1 MKLLS
6 IKKITA
12 IGIGTALFIVLSYL
26 IIPTGVPNTSIQ
38 PRIAILSFFSIVFG
52 PIVGFSIGILGHALA
67 DALQWGSVWW
77 SWVIADGI
85 LGLLIG
91 LLYKQFD
98 VENTLFNMKKIIYFN
113 IIQVVANIIC
123 WALIAP
129 TLDILIYSEPSNK
142 VYLQGLTS
150 VIINS
155 ITIFVIGTIIIKYYS
170 KSKAGNNNLTK
181 ED

>member
-12 IGIGTALFIVLSYL
+12 IGIGTALFVVLSYL
-26 IIPTGVPNTSIQ
+26 IIPIGIPNTSIQ

-91 LLYKQFD
+91 LFYTKFD
-98 VENTLFNMKKIIYFN
+98 IENKVFDIKNMILFN
-113 IIQVVANIIC
+113 IIQIASNVAC
-123 WALIAP
+123 WVFIAP
-129 TLDILIYSEPSNK
+129 TLDIWMYSEPANK
-142 VYLQGLTS
+142 VYIQGVASAFVNT
-150 VIINS
+150 
-155 ITIFVIGTIIIKYYS
+155 ITILMIGTIIVKYYS
-170 KSKAGNNNLTK
+170 KTKVGSNKLTK

>member
-12 IGIGTALFIVLSYL
+12 IGIGTALFVVLSYL
-26 IIPTGVPNTSIQ
+26 IIPIGIPNTSIQ

-91 LLYKQFD
+91 LFYTKFD
-98 VENTLFNMKKIIYFN
+98 IENKIFDIKKMILFNTIE
-113 IIQVVANIIC
+113 
-123 WALIAP
+123 IA
-129 TLDILIYSEPSNK
+129 
-142 VYLQGLTS
+142 
-150 VIINS
+150 
-155 ITIFVIGTIIIKYYS
+155 
-170 KSKAGNNNLTK
+170 
-181 ED
+181 

>member
-67 DALQWGSVWW
+67 DAFQWGSIWW
-77 SWVIADGI
+77 SWVIADGA

-91 LLYKQFD
+91 LFYKQLD
-98 VENTLFNMKKIIYFN
+98 VENKLFDIKNIIYFN
-113 IIQVVANIIC
+113 GIQIIANSVC
-123 WALIAP
+123 WIFLAP
-129 TLDILIYSEPSNK
+129 TLDILMYKEPLDK
-142 VYLQGLTS
+142 VYFQG
-150 VIINS
+150 IISFIVNS
-155 ITIFVIGTIIIKYYS
+155 FTVLVIGTIIIKYYS